1 MELTYREM
9 LAADYDE
16 SYALWLKTEG
26 MVLSEADSREE
37 IEGYLARNPGCSF
50 VCEDSARQVA
60 GTILGGHDG
69 RRGFIYHVAVSPDQ
83 RGKGIGGQLVKLS
96 LDKLREA
103 GIQKCHLFVLENNEI
118 GNRFWSRSGWI
129 KRSGIAIFST
139 DT

>member
-9 LAADYDE
+9 VIADYDE
-16 SYALWLKTEG
+16 SHALWLKTEG

-37 IEGYLARNPGCSF
+37 IAGYLARNPDCSF
-50 VCEDSARQVA
+50 VCEDSGGQVV

-69 RRGFIYHVAVSPDQ
+69 RRGFIYHVAVSQDQ
-83 RGKGIGGQLVKLS
+83 RGKGIGGQLVKRS

-118 GNRFWSRSGWI
+118 GNRFWARSGWTR
-129 KRSGIAIFST
+129 RSGIALFST